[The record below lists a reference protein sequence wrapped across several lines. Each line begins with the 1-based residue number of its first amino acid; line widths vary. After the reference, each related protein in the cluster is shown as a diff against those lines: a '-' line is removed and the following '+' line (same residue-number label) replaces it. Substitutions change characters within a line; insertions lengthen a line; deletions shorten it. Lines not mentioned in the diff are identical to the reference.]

1 MVAPITPGQ
10 HMEGCP
16 PLHSCILHHLLQPQ
30 VGFHQLLPHSPHFT
44 VLSYGFG
51 DEEDGAWSY
60 NRGEFENVVNYFKD
74 NISLLSRVSPSFVCL
89 FFFCFFLGGVNI
101 FIANFLTY

>member
-16 PLHSCILHHLLQPQ
+16 PLHSGLLHHLLQPRVSFQ
-30 VGFHQLLPHSPHFT
+30 HFYHIIFA

-51 DEEDGAWSY
+51 DEDDGAWSY

-74 NISLLSRVSPSFVCL
+74 NISLLSRVSPSL
-89 FFFCFFLGGVNI
+89 
-101 FIANFLTY
+101 ASS